1 MREDRYR
8 FRELETFVSV
18 VEAISERGIREM
30 MVVRSQQFNAG
41 REMLSQEFCHTG
53 AMLKV
58 AVMALGPDSAFRCFT
73 CDVYQTTLTRSEIS
87 YS

>member
-8 FRELETFVSV
+8 FTELETFVSV

-30 MVVRSQQFNAG
+30 MAVRSQQFNAG

-58 AVMALGPDSAFRCFT
+58 AVMALWHSVPMLRFGVSRVKCIK
-73 CDVYQTTLTRSEIS
+73 LR
-87 YS
+87 